1 MSSADQ
7 QAGRGPP
14 AAQGL
19 SGRTA
24 PAGDGRGSC
33 GGCPCNGFGLTGE
46 MRATARR
53 PIPVAIDCCN
63 DPREVKKVLL
73 KVARESPDVLSTP
86 APAAVFEDFGES
98 FNFKLFV
105 YYDTNKDI
113 QTDLRVA
120 ILEAFHSS
128 GFAKWLICRTT
139 RSSIAHASVVAT
151 TTEAPYASRAAKRM
165 APIAEERR
173 AAEQITGR
181 AARTAGWRQRREGRA
196 LPKG

>member
-24 PAGDGRGSC
+24 PAGHGRGSC

-73 KVARESPDVLSTP
+73 KVARENPDVLSTP

-128 GFAKWLICRTT
+128 GFRKMAYLSDDSIQHRPRVGRCDND
-139 RSSIAHASVVAT
+139 RSALCL
-151 TTEAPYASRAAKRM
+151 
-165 APIAEERR
+165 
-173 AAEQITGR
+173 
-181 AARTAGWRQRREGRA
+181 ARGEKDGAYC
-196 LPKG
+196 